1 MKTIKVKMMATYAG
15 LVLAV
20 CILLSGFAY
29 WLGESMLQSELE
41 KNITTSAQNGAHI
54 IEELFDGEFQSLE
67 GIATSPDFFGTAV
80 TPEVKG
86 TSLKTALEQ
95 FKFVRMAFV
104 EPNGL
109 AHYADGKAVDLSD
122 RAYVKGA
129 LAGNRSHS
137 STIVSKV
144 DGSVVMAFAVPV
156 KENGK
161 IVGAMVGIRDVEFL
175 SAIITEINM
184 GGESYSYLLDN
195 GSKMVAHPNIQMI
208 KDQFN
213 IEEQAKANPN
223 LMPLLDFSKKMLTG
237 ENNYAYY
244 EFEESD
250 RIAGYAKVEGTD
262 LYFALANTVDDYMS
276 PMDALR
282 STLLGVSAAVV
293 IFSLVLTYIIS
304 SNLSKP
310 IAAATAHAKILAK
323 GDFSQKMSDKY
334 LNRKDEVGQLN
345 HAFLDLGDQL
355 KALLSEVLDLTE
367 RVNSASE
374 ELTATSGQVSYAV
387 SEITKTVEEI
397 AEGAT
402 SQSIETERGVMSAAT
417 MASTIDNSLEDML
430 ILSHSTSN
438 VAEIV
443 AKGLKNVEYLSDQ
456 SKKTSDAIQTI
467 HKAIVESNESS
478 HKIGTASQLI
488 NNIADQTNLLALNAA
503 IEAARAGEHGRG
515 FAVVADEIRKL
526 AEQSTHL
533 TKEIDVIVSELLRN
547 AEHSVSVMGSVMG
560 TIEEQISGTSET
572 AAQYH
577 LIAEAMA
584 TAENQVEAL
593 ANTSVG
599 LTTKKDEIMDI
610 LQTLSAVAEENAA
623 SSQEVAA
630 TMNTSNQSVDGIAEA
645 AAELA
650 EISLELHSAVN
661 RFKI

>member
-29 WLGESMLQSELE
+29 WLGESMLRSELE
-41 KNITTSAQNGAHI
+41 KNITTSAENGSHI
-54 IEELFDGEFQSLE
+54 IEELFDGEFLSLE
-67 GIATSPDFFGTAV
+67 GIATSPDIFSSALA
-80 TPEVKG
+80 PAAKG
-86 TSLKTALEQ
+86 TSLKAALDQ

-104 EPNGL
+104 EPSGL
-109 AHYADGKAVDLSD
+109 AHYADGKEVDLSD

-161 IVGAMVGIRDVEFL
+161 IIGAVVGIRDAEFL
-175 SAIITEINM
+175 STIITEINM
-184 GGESYSYLLDN
+184 GGKSYSYLLD
-195 GSKMVAHPNIQMI
+195 GTTKMVAHPDIQKI

-213 IEEQAKANPN
+213 IEEQSKQNPG
-223 LMPLLDFSKKMLTG
+223 LVPLFDLARKMLEG
-237 ENNYAYY
+237 ENSFGYY
-244 EFEESD
+244 EFEGSD
-250 RIAGYAKVEGTD
+250 RIAGYAKINGTD
-262 LYFALANTVDDYMS
+262 LFFAMANTVEDYMA
-276 PMDALR
+276 PMNALR
-282 STLLGVSAAVV
+282 NTLLGVSTGVV
-293 IFSLVLTYIIS
+293 ILSLILTFLIS
-304 SNLSKP
+304 SSLSRP
-310 IAAATAHAKILAK
+310 IAAATAHAKILAR

-334 LNRKDEVGQLN
+334 LGRKDEVGQLN

-367 RVNSASE
+367 RVNAASE

-387 SEITKTVEEI
+387 TEITKTVEEI

-402 SQSIETERGVMSAAT
+402 SQSIETERGVMSAAA
-417 MASTIDNSLEDML
+417 MATTIDASLEDML
-430 ILSHSTSN
+430 ILSQSTSN
-438 VAEIV
+438 VAGIV
-443 AKGLKNVEYLSDQ
+443 AKGLKNVEHLSQQ
-456 SKKTSDAIQTI
+456 SKKTSEAIQTI

-478 HKIGTASQLI
+478 HKIGAASQLI

-515 FAVVADEIRKL
+515 FAVVAEEIRKL

-533 TKEIDVIVSELLRN
+533 TKEIDIIVSELLRN
-547 AEHSVSVMGSVMG
+547 AERSVSVMDSVMG
-560 TIEEQISGTSET
+560 TIDEQISGTSET
-572 AAQYH
+572 ANQYH
-577 LIAEAMA
+577 LIAEAME

-610 LQTLSAVAEENAA
+610 LQNLSAVAEENAA

-630 TMNTSNQSVDGIAEA
+630 TMNTSTQSVEGIADA
-645 AAELA
+645 ASELA
-650 EISLELHSAVN
+650 EISAELHSAVN